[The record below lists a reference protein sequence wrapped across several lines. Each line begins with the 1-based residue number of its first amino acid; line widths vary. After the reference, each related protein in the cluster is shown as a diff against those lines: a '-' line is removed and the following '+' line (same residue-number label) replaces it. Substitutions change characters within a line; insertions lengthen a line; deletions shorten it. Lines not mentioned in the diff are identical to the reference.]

1 MDFDFLKDR
10 YDFELAR
17 QENLTSALTLPVG
30 ILTGLGGVVAA
41 MVQSFAFGHPA
52 WTSLFLVLFFADA
65 VAFVGALYSLALAYH
80 GQDYGYLPRLG
91 ELRSD
96 EEELRRYFVEHGGD
110 EELARAE
117 FQQQLE
123 RRIIDAA
130 DRSAA
135 SNERRATYLHRA
147 RQWLLVVAM
156 LTFLTGFVFVLAEL
170 L

>member
-1 MDFDFLKDR
+1 M
-10 YDFELAR
+10 
-17 QENLTSALTLPVG
+17 
-30 ILTGLGGVVAA
+30 
-41 MVQSFAFGHPA
+41 
-52 WTSLFLVLFFADA
+52 
-65 VAFVGALYSLALAYH
+65 
-80 GQDYGYLPRLG
+80 
-91 ELRSD
+91 
-96 EEELRRYFVEHGGD
+96 EHGGD

-130 DRSAA
+130 DRSAT

-147 RQWLLVVAM
+147 RQWLLAVVM